1 MAKGERIEVN
11 MNFIDT
17 LKSVNLVLATGE
29 VPLIVGESGIG
40 KTALAKKIA
49 KENNWSLIV
58 IDGNLLKEG
67 EIGGLP
73 TIETYVEQK
82 TTVYA
87 VHHKLREIDE
97 EISKG
102 KTVLLF
108 IDEINRCEH
117 TVQQELMNLILNREI
132 NGYKLYEGVKI
143 LAAMNPSGKYG
154 SRFDYQV
161 VDMDAA
167 QENRFVWLYM
177 EPDYIQWID
186 WAIDAGIEQKVIEF
200 ISTFPEYLQKI
211 NEDNISA
218 TPRSYER
225 ISKVYK
231 VYKEQKDS
239 IPRSVLLNVINGNV
253 GKLIAEEFISFV
265 ESDYSPLISYEDIF
279 KGDSLPES
287 MIERVKSESH
297 TRLYLSAKNIL
308 KNLESNIKNYNPD
321 ASYYINRLIELLKI
335 YPVDLRVGIMK
346 DIKNSYSAV
355 YKQAIENEAFV
366 ELYFESYTRGF
377 RRLNGG

>member
-1 MAKGERIEVN
+1 

-17 LKSVNLVLATGE
+17 LKSVDLVLSTGD

-40 KTALAKKIA
+40 KTALAKEIA

-58 IDGNLLKEG
+58 INGNLLKEG

-73 TIETYVEQK
+73 TIDSYAKVNDNGDKVEKK

-87 VHHKLREIDE
+87 VHNKLREIDE
-97 EISKG
+97 EICKG

-117 TVQQELMNLILNREI
+117 TVQQELMNIILNREI
-132 NGYKLYEGVKI
+132 NGYSLHEDVKI
-143 LAAMNPSGKYG
+143 LAAMNPSSKYG
-154 SRFDYQV
+154 SDFDYQV

-177 EPDYIQWID
+177 EPDYVQWLD

-200 ISTFPEYLQKI
+200 ISTFPEYLHKI
-211 NEDNISA
+211 NEDDLRA

-225 ISKVYK
+225 ISSIYK
-231 VYKEQKDS
+231 IYKDRKDS
-239 IPRSVLLNVINGNV
+239 IPRSVFLNVIRGNV

-265 ESDYSPLISYEDIF
+265 ESDYSSLISYKDVF
-279 KGDSLPES
+279 SGDSLRES
-287 MIERVKSESH
+287 IIERVKKESH

-308 KNLESNIKNYNPD
+308 KNLESNMKYDTGNS
-321 ASYYINRLIELLKI
+321 SYYIDRLIEFLKI
-335 YPVDLRVGIMK
+335 YPVDLMIGVMK
-346 DIKNSYSAV
+346 DIKNSYTEI
-355 YKQAIENEAFV
+355 YKHAIENEAFV
-366 ELYFESYTRGF
+366 ESYFESY
-377 RRLNGG
+377 RLIR